1 MVVARTPRRDASLCC
16 RQSSEG
22 AVILEQRVRPIAMN
36 SGLCNA
42 LVYIGLAKPTPRGGA
57 EVPTAPMNIS
67 RVVALAVAL
76 CLGVGLALAVLWLT
90 GLVDADL
97 VWGALLVAV
106 LGTIA
111 PVVWERS
118 ERRYRCRKTSD

>member
-1 MVVARTPRRDASLCC
+1 MVF
-16 RQSSEG
+16 
-22 AVILEQRVRPIAMN
+22 
-36 SGLCNA
+36 
-42 LVYIGLAKPTPRGGA
+42 GLAKPVPRVGA
-57 EVPTAPMNIS
+57 EVPTAPMNIA

-90 GLVDADL
+90 GLVDADV

-111 PVVWERS
+111 PVVWERF
-118 ERRYRCRKTSD
+118 ERRYRGRKTSD